1 MVKVTKESGKNVL
14 NKMNMVHADRTEKI
28 FQWSFAWELVIQ
40 ASVYLDAA
48 PLELDNARGRVAI
61 NMTVLWT

>member
-14 NKMNMVHADRTEKI
+14 NKMNMARADHTEKI
-28 FQWSFAWELVIQ
+28 FQVDFCMGSVIQ

-48 PLELDNARGRVAI
+48 PLELDNARGVVAT
-61 NMTVLWT
+61 NMAVLWT